1 MDFHSLARK
10 ELQALCKKNKIPANM
25 TNVAMADALK
35 ALEKVEGLDEL
46 NTRSDPQESPEK
58 TKNAEPRTAC
68 RTSTRRKPINVEP
81 ESSQPKTRTRHA
93 TRRMVAEEPEQ
104 ENKNVNLPETPAMT
118 TTRRRAPAASATRK
132 MDAQLM
138 EVGED
143 EKLVGQEK
151 SDVPETPA
159 IRTSRSKTPAVSTR
173 RKIEGQKDEK
183 SVQTVYATRQSV
195 RLLEKSMAELSLEKR
210 RVEAVKIEG
219 LCEKTKEVE
228 QKNDVPG
235 CDSQLLSCQNIDE
248 SLENESG
255 MKLQG
260 DNKSNDQEG
269 GGSEVLSWQNL
280 EHSLENQ
287 SEMKHEFQEDK
298 TDDHEMDNSVVS
310 LQNLDLPPE
319 NRSEM
324 KNELHDHKNRTNH
337 EVGSVVLCQNTDQLL
352 KSESENKLQEDEKI
366 NDNEVV
372 DCSVKMEVGYESCT
386 NLDNDSGFGKDDEN
400 NSNSSEESFFLLVET
415 SEKAVDMNCDSMDE
429 NGPDVITEN
438 SETLNAALNP
448 EIEKELNG
456 NKDSLIVEVSDDNS
470 VLFMETIVNIPYE
483 VSVEVIDSL
492 TPEVS
497 ETVDKSS
504 EMNLMENE
512 HHDINDPHPDAATEE
527 DCDGNGSL
535 EEVQENNNTEKIQEK
550 APLLPQ
556 GDHEKSESRKE
567 PRSPGFI
574 LRYEK
579 CKEASDNLANEYNID
594 DVNVI
599 EAKESDMIVQKSP
612 FCCIMASSDS
622 EVADHVIPEQEFAE
636 FPLVD
641 DHVIPEQEF
650 AAAAYKCIQTLN
662 KSPTS
667 SKQMCPYQPVV
678 SRDQFTC
685 GMVISSPFAAN
696 IIQVQ
701 SPLPNEST
709 RKSSTKKQTTIQ
721 KIIYADINK
730 ENIDNNGRKIE
741 PNKDKVKKVVNEEK
755 YEDFSLRKLTKMLK
769 ELQIAKEA
777 RNVSKQVGTRP
788 ALQAL
793 TENCRAAGEPEN
805 KN

>member
-35 ALEKVEGLDEL
+35 ALEKVERLDEL

-324 KNELHDHKNRTNH
+324 KNELHDT
-337 EVGSVVLCQNTDQLL
+337 
-352 KSESENKLQEDEKI
+352 KI
-366 NDNEVV
+366 ELTMN
-372 DCSVKMEVGYESCT
+372 VKMEVGYESCT

-400 NSNSSEESFFLLVET
+400 NSNSSEQSFFLLVET

-527 DCDGNGSL
+527 DCDGNATEEVSDSNGSL

-574 LRYEK
+574 LQYEK

-599 EAKESDMIVQKSP
+599 EAKESDMIVQKSL
-612 FCCIMASSDS
+612 S
-622 EVADHVIPEQEFAE
+622 VV
-636 FPLVD
+636 LWLL
-641 DHVIPEQEF
+641 
-650 AAAAYKCIQTLN
+650 QT
-662 KSPTS
+662 
-667 SKQMCPYQPVV
+667 
-678 SRDQFTC
+678 
-685 GMVISSPFAAN
+685 
-696 IIQVQ
+696 
-701 SPLPNEST
+701 
-709 RKSSTKKQTTIQ
+709 
-721 KIIYADINK
+721 
-730 ENIDNNGRKIE
+730 
-741 PNKDKVKKVVNEEK
+741 VK
-755 YEDFSLRKLTKMLK
+755 LLTM
-769 ELQIAKEA
+769 
-777 RNVSKQVGTRP
+777 
-788 ALQAL
+788 
-793 TENCRAAGEPEN
+793 
-805 KN
+805 